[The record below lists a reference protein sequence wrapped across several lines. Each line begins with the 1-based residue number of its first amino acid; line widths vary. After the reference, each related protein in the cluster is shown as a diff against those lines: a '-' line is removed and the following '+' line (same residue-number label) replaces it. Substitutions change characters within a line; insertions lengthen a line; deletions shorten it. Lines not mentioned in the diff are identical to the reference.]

1 MAMGEAFTP
10 FQPDY
15 NITGRKPKG
24 FKADRGTRLPLP
36 THNLKQLAKP
46 LSADALFSLG
56 TGEPNGSVKRATGGD
71 SNLKVYQETV
81 AKYGFETDAFQKAL
95 TAVKDGWS
103 SGGMSGA
110 LGSIFGGGATDLVL
124 PIIGGL
130 SGLASGYMG
139 KRTQDRADKVAQ
151 QNADAN
157 TLNAGKSPGGF
168 RWDDPDNT
176 PDKYLDG
183 TVTKG
188 NFFNP
193 GGLLGKRTV

>member
-1 MAMGEAFTP
+1 MPEDFIEFTK
-10 FQPDY
+10 DY
-15 NITGRKPKG
+15 SITNKRPKG
-24 FKADRGTRLPLP
+24 FDETAGPKLPLP

-56 TGEPNGSVKRATGGD
+56 TGLPNGSVKRATGGD

-81 AKYGFETDAFQKAL
+81 ANYGFETDAFQKAL

-110 LGSIFGGGATDLVL
+110 LGSIFGGGASSLL
-124 PIIGGL
+124 GPIAGGIG
-130 SGLASGYMG
+130 SMVSGYMNMRNTE
-139 KRTQDRADKVAQ
+139 KDRKIKQ
-151 QNADAN
+151 QTADAN
-157 TLNAGKSPGGF
+157 TLNVAKSPGGF
-168 RWDDPDNT
+168 RWDDPENT

-183 TVTKG
+183 TITKG

>member
-1 MAMGEAFTP
+1 MEAFTP
-10 FQPDY
+10 FEPDY

-71 SNLKVYQETV
+71 SNLKIYQETV
-81 AKYGFETDAFQKAL
+81 AQYGFETDAFQKAL

-110 LGSIFGGGATDLVL
+110 LGSIFGGGATSLL
-124 PIIGGL
+124 GPIAGGIG
-130 SGLASGYMG
+130 SMVSGYMSMRNTE
-139 KRTQDRADKVAQ
+139 KDRKIKQ
-151 QNADAN
+151 QTADAN
-157 TLNAGKSPGGF
+157 TLIAGKSPGGF
-168 RWDDPDNT
+168 RWDDPGNT

-183 TVTKG
+183 SITKG

-193 GGLLGKRTV
+193 GGLLGKRTA